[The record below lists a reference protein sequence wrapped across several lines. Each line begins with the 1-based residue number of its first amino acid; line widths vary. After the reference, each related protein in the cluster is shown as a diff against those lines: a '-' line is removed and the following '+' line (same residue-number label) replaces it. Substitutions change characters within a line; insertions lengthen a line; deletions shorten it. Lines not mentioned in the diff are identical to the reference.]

1 MKRLIVIVL
10 SIFAFTAA
18 ASAQSKAIGGR
29 FGWGGEI
36 SYQHYLGGAN
46 FLEADL
52 GFNGGGA
59 NGFYLTGVY
68 NFNIG
73 NSGDF
78 GFYAGPGAQLG
89 VNNVRHSD
97 NTVTSHFGLAI
108 VGQVGCEYAIPGV
121 PLNLSLDWR
130 PAFFLTGGAFGWEG
144 FGLGIRYRF

>member
-1 MKRLIVIVL
+1 MKKLIVAVL
-10 SIFAFTAA
+10 SVLAFAAT
-18 ASAQSKAIGGR
+18 ASAQSKAIGVRIGY
-29 FGWGGEI
+29 GAEI

-52 GFNGGGA
+52 GFNGGAA

-78 GFYAGPGAQLG
+78 NFYAGPGAQVG
-89 VNNVRHSD
+89 VYNHRKDD
-97 NTVTSHFGLAI
+97 NTVVSSFGLAI

-121 PLNLSLDWR
+121 PLGISLDWR
-130 PAFFLTGGAFGWEG
+130 PAIFLTGGGFGWEG